1 MRQAACLVLAGAGL
15 IVPAL
20 ASDEIYYR
28 RDANGALVLT
38 NVPDRP
44 DLRTYRGHGPLPVTS
59 SGEEFRELITRTAVK
74 HGIHPDLVFAVAAVE
89 SNFNARA
96 VSEKGAQ
103 GLMQLM
109 PDTAARFGVA
119 DPFNPAENVLG
130 GVRYMRYL
138 LNLFNGDSRLAL
150 AAYNAGENVVLAGG
164 RVPPYPET
172 RRYVDKVLKMFG
184 GKKPFLPPA
193 ARRPLPAARGAAP
206 PIRSYTDAAGVVHF
220 TDGEP
225 PKAAP
230 SATPGTE
237 PPKAA
242 SSATPG
248 PEAPKVAP
256 SATPGPDAT
265 D

>member
-15 IVPAL
+15 LAPAV
-20 ASDEIYYR
+20 AGDEIYYR

-44 DLRTYRGHGPLPVTS
+44 DLRAYRGHGPLPVTS
-59 SGEEFRELITRTAVK
+59 SGEEFRELITRTALT

-138 LNLFNGDSRLAL
+138 LDLFNGDSRLAL
-150 AAYNAGENVVLAGG
+150 AAYNAGENAVLAGRG
-164 RVPPYPET
+164 VPPYPET

-184 GKKPFLPPA
+184 GRKPLLA
-193 ARRPLPAARGAAP
+193 QAGQKSAPAARGTP
-206 PIRSYTDAAGVVHF
+206 PIRSFVDAAGVVHI

-225 PKAAP
+225 PGTAP
-230 SATPGTE
+230 SPTPR
-237 PPKAA
+237 
-242 SSATPG
+242 
-248 PEAPKVAP
+248 
-256 SATPGPDAT
+256 PDRPN
-265 D
+265 

>member
-15 IVPAL
+15 LAPAV
-20 ASDEIYYR
+20 AGDEIYYR

-44 DLRTYRGHGPLPVTS
+44 DLRAYRGHGPLPVTS
-59 SGEEFRELITRTAVK
+59 SGEEFRELITRTALT

-89 SNFNARA
+89 SNFNVRA

-109 PDTAARFGVA
+109 PDTATRFGVA

-138 LNLFNGDSRLAL
+138 LDLFKGDSRLAV
-150 AAYNAGENVVLAGG
+150 AAYNAGENVVLANRG
-164 RVPPYPET
+164 VPPYPET
-172 RRYVDKVLKMFG
+172 RRYVERVLRMFG
-184 GKKPFLPPA
+184 GKRPLLAPAVRKPPPA
-193 ARRPLPAARGAAP
+193 APRSTAP
-206 PIRSYTDAAGVVHF
+206 PIRSYVDAAGIVHL

-225 PKAAP
+225 PAAALSP
-230 SATPGTE
+230 
-237 PPKAA
+237 
-242 SSATPG
+242 
-248 PEAPKVAP
+248 
-256 SATPGPDAT
+256 
-265 D
+265 

>member
-1 MRQAACLVLAGAGL
+1 MNRAACLVLALAGL
-15 IVPAL
+15 PAP
-20 ASDEIYYR
+20 AMAGDEIYYR

-44 DLRTYRGHGPLPVTS
+44 DLRTYRGHGPLHVTS
-59 SGEEFRELITRTAVK
+59 SGEEFRDLIERTASE

-89 SNFNARA
+89 SNFNSRA
-96 VSEKGAQ
+96 VSEKGAL

-119 DPFNPAENVLG
+119 DPFNPSENVLG

-138 LNLFNGDSRLAL
+138 LDLFNGDSRLAL
-150 AAYNAGENVVLAGG
+150 AAYNAGENVVLAGR

-184 GKKPFLPPA
+184 GRKPFLAQAAPKRPA
-193 ARRPLPAARGAAP
+193 AARGTP
-206 PIRSYTDAAGVVHF
+206 QPIHSYVDAAGVVHL

-225 PKAAP
+225 PA
-230 SATPGTE
+230 ATPSPT
-237 PPKAA
+237 PPAD
-242 SSATPG
+242 TPN
-248 PEAPKVAP
+248 
-256 SATPGPDAT
+256 
-265 D
+265 